1 MKEKEK
7 VYTVFEVAKRFN
19 DIFYSCFYGEVATT
33 KQIII
38 EGSDINIK
46 AKFQRNIKIKNFISP
61 TTSYIKTGITYNFR
75 YVKSYFMIDI
85 SFLIKKINVNDFE
98 KDLFLIKENL
108 IKEFENIKK
117 YGKYYI

>member
-7 VYTVFEVAKRFN
+7 VYTVFEVAKIFN
-19 DIFYSCFYGEVATT
+19 DILYSCFYGEVMTT
-33 KQIII
+33 SKIFI

-46 AKFQRNIKIKNFISP
+46 AKLKRNIKIKNFISS
-61 TTSYIKTGITYNFR
+61 TTSYIKTDITYNFR

-85 SFLIKKINVNDFE
+85 SFLIKKIKVNDFE
-98 KDLFLIKENL
+98 KDIFSIRENL

>member
-1 MKEKEK
+1 MNEKEK

-19 DIFYSCFYGEVATT
+19 DIFYSCFYGEVATA
-33 KQIII
+33 KQIFI

-46 AKFQRNIKIKNFISP
+46 AKFQRDIKIKNFIAP
-61 TTSYIKTGITYNFR
+61 TTSYIRSGIIYNFR

-85 SFLIKKINVNDFE
+85 SFLIKKIKINDFE
-98 KDLFLIKENL
+98 KDMFSIKENL